1 MQQEWT
7 LRDWLKSQ
15 GTICLSEEDL
25 EDHRKEDGAS
35 KSLIKQADSPTTKN
49 KKKTDHPPP

>member
-1 MQQEWT
+1 M

-25 EDHRKEDGAS
+25 EDHRKEDGAT
-35 KSLIKQADSPTTKN
+35 KSLITGGFAYNTEEEEEEE
-49 KKKTDHPPP
+49 